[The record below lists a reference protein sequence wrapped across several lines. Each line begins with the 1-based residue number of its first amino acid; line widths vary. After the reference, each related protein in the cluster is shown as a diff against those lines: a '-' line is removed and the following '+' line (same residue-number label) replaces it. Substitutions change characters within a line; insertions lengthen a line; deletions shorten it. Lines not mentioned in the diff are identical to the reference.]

1 MGREGYS
8 IIGQG
13 RIDELLSSKPED
25 RRTIFEE
32 AAGISKFKSR
42 KLESE
47 RKLVRTRD
55 NMSRV
60 NDILREKER
69 QLEPLMKQAETAKKY
84 LEFHEQLRFNEINA
98 YIYQRETANHSKFVI
113 GERLKGVIDEIALR
127 QQENDQLIKDYRSIM
142 ESRETVDKDIESLRD
157 KLVVLTVGIADKAG
171 EIKLLN
177 QQLSHLKENNQTLSD
192 ENMGLIALKKENEN
206 VLVNKKVELAD
217 LQVQL
222 RQAEIDRA
230 NKNDEFWQLP
240 TN

>member
-1 MGREGYS
+1 MDYTEVVISRRLYRSGESQYLINGTPCRLKDITDLLRDGGMGREGYS

-69 QLEPLMKQAETAKKY
+69 QLEPLMKQAETAKNTLNFMSSFVLMKSMHI
-84 LEFHEQLRFNEINA
+84 FI
-98 YIYQRETANHSKFVI
+98 REKRQIILSLLSASD
-113 GERLKGVIDEIALR
+113 LKAL
-127 QQENDQLIKDYRSIM
+127 
-142 ESRETVDKDIESLRD
+142 
-157 KLVVLTVGIADKAG
+157 LTK
-171 EIKLLN
+171 
-177 QQLSHLKENNQTLSD
+177 
-192 ENMGLIALKKENEN
+192 
-206 VLVNKKVELAD
+206 
-217 LQVQL
+217 
-222 RQAEIDRA
+222 
-230 NKNDEFWQLP
+230 
-240 TN
+240 